1 MAASDL
7 RLLVLFCSWALMAG
21 SAACQG
27 PPGLSYVV
35 SSYARGETRLRP
47 YDWTYLR
54 VELPPWFSSMAMTFL
69 SDADIDM
76 EQMERLPKSTLPVIC
91 FKEGSPPIP
100 DISETY
106 LKDSFSNFILNGS
119 FGGAQNLSN
128 VDQCIP
134 FQENLTVI
142 LTNEQISPG
151 IWYIG
156 FFNGLGPARTQS
168 KMISRGKA
176 YVFSTS
182 IFVEGCPTSTIWG
195 PYCNQTVNMIS
206 CSQSLTNKQSRNLLD
221 LTMYKSGSLNH
232 MVRTGDHRKA
242 GYHLVS
248 KRYAIEG
255 KQVVSNASMLTTT
268 ENLITCS
275 NSIESSCLGLGEL
288 KFYFL
293 DILGVAS
300 QFKITSTDFRLNQ
313 TSSMDNPAN
322 FSGMLLMCYVRFN
335 AMPLRTL
342 HDHSADISRAP
353 LIVKSPKIGRWFI
366 AIEAVN
372 QTEVNGVIQERYS
385 DIRLCFSFQ
394 WQVYECLGGKAGVN
408 CTWETY
414 VLQRVPKRSS
424 SSPLESYYLPI
435 MEYGSTANSDFSLEH
450 LLSNSS
456 VEQSGWTYFFLDI
469 PHGAAGANM
478 HVQLTSDSK
487 INYEI
492 YSRFGGLP
500 SIDSWDYYANSTA
513 SSNGSAFL
521 ALNDLSGKRIEFYIV
536 YAREG
541 TWCVG
546 LKHPLDNHF
555 KHQTTMS
562 ISLDGCPSHCNYNG
576 ACHSSID
583 QSGLTFYSYCACDR
597 DHGGFDCSNELVT
610 PKGHM
615 WQSIFLVASNA
626 AAILPAF
633 WALRQKAY
641 AEWILFSS
649 SGISSGLYHACDVGT
664 WCVLSFHV
672 LQFLD
677 FWLSF
682 MAVVSTFIYMAAID
696 EASKRA
702 IHTIVSILTALLALM
717 GATRSANIVIVIA
730 IGILGLLFGWF
741 LEFSTAHRSIYCPP
755 RFNLNMPERWQ
766 NIKSW
771 FWNLMRTL
779 QKRFRWRFILLGFM
793 ALALAA
799 TSWKMETNESYWIW
813 HSLWHITI
821 YTSSFFFLCS
831 TCANRSNEQQEPEY
845 QLTRQ
850 DSSSRAEIRE

>member
-1 MAASDL
+1 MAASGL
-7 RLLVLFCSWALMAG
+7 SLLLILCSWSLMAG

-35 SSYARGETRLRP
+35 SSYSRGETWLRP
-47 YDWTYLR
+47 YAWSYLR

-69 SDADIDM
+69 SDVDIDM

-128 VDQCIP
+128 VDTCIP
-134 FQENLTVI
+134 FQKNLTVI
-142 LTNEQISPG
+142 LTSEQ
-151 IWYIG
+151 
-156 FFNGLGPARTQS
+156 
-168 KMISRGKA
+168 ISRGKA

-182 IFVEGCPTSTIWG
+182 IFVEGCAASTIWG
-195 PYCNQTVNMIS
+195 PYCNQTVDMIS
-206 CSQSLTNKQSRNLLD
+206 CSQSLLNKQSRNLLD
-221 LTMYKSGSLNH
+221 LTMDKSGSLNH
-232 MVRTGDHRKA
+232 MMRSGDHRKS

-248 KRYAIEG
+248 KGFSMVE
-255 KQVVSNASMLTTT
+255 KQVVSNTSMLTTA

-275 NSIESSCLGLGEL
+275 NSIESSCLGQGEL

-293 DILGVAS
+293 DILGIAS
-300 QFKITSTDFRLNQ
+300 QFKISSTDFRLNQ
-313 TSSMDNPAN
+313 TSSMNNPPN

-372 QTEVNGVIQERYS
+372 QTQVNGVMQERYS
-385 DIRLCFSFQ
+385 EISLCFSFQ

-424 SSPLESYYLPI
+424 TVPFESYYLPI
-435 MEYGSTANSDFSLEH
+435 IEYGSTEYSDFPLEH

-469 PHGAAGANM
+469 PNGAAGANM

-500 SIDSWDYYANSTA
+500 SIDSWDYYVNSTT
-513 SSNGSAFL
+513 SSNGSMFL
-521 ALNDLSGKRIEFYIV
+521 ALNDSSGKKIEFYIL

-541 TWCVG
+541 TWCFG

-555 KHQTTMS
+555 KYQTTMS
-562 ISLDGCPSHCNYNG
+562 ISLDGCPNHCNHNG

-583 QSGLTFYSYCACDR
+583 ESGLTIYSYCACDR

-626 AAILPAF
+626 AAILPSF

-641 AEWILFSS
+641 AEWVLFSS

-664 WCVLSFHV
+664 WCVLSFRV

-682 MAVVSTFIYMAAID
+682 MAVVSTFIYMATID

-702 IHTIVSILTALLALM
+702 IHTIVSIITALLAVM

-730 IGILGLLFGWF
+730 IGILGLLFAWF
-741 LEFSTAHRSIYCPP
+741 LEFSTAHRAIYCPP
-755 RFNLNMPERWQ
+755 RFDFNMPERWQ

-771 FWNLMRTL
+771 FWNLMKTL
-779 QKRFRWRFILLGFM
+779 QKRFRWRFMLFGFI

-821 YTSSFFFLCS
+821 YTSSFFFLYS
-831 TCANRSNEQQEPEY
+831 TCANGSNGREEPEY

-850 DSSSRAEIRE
+850 NSSSRTELTE